1 MKLNISNPPT
11 GAQKVIEVDDER
23 KLRNFYDKR
32 ISAEVDGEVLGDE
45 FKGYLFRI
53 SGGNDKQGFAM
64 VQGVLSAQRVRLL
77 LTKGSKNYKPRRTGE
92 RQRKSVRGCIV
103 GADLAVLNLVVT
115 KKGEQEI
122 PGLTDVDCPR
132 RLAPKRASKIR
143 KLFNLTKAD
152 DVRKYVVRRTLAA
165 KEGKKAKSKAP
176 KIQRLVT
183 PVTLQRK
190 RHLHSLKKIRGE
202 KSKAEAAEYQKLVA
216 QRAKERAEKRR
227 EQSSK
232 RVEKAPAAAAVK
244 PAAKAAPAKA
254 KAAAPAKAA
263 KGKK

>member
-1 MKLNISNPPT
+1 MQSLWKIPFFPYH
-11 GAQKVIEVDDER
+11 DR
-23 KLRNFYDKR
+23 
-32 ISAEVDGEVLGDE
+32 
-45 FKGYLFRI
+45 
-53 SGGNDKQGFAM
+53 
-64 VQGVLSAQRVRLL
+64 VQ
-77 LTKGSKNYKPRRTGE
+77 
-92 RQRKSVRGCIV
+92 
-103 GADLAVLNLVVT
+103 
-115 KKGEQEI
+115 
-122 PGLTDVDCPR
+122 
-132 RLAPKRASKIR
+132 
-143 KLFNLTKAD
+143 
-152 DVRKYVVRRTLAA
+152 
-165 KEGKKAKSKAP
+165 
-176 KIQRLVT
+176 VT

-216 QRAKERAEKRR
+216 QRAKERAVCPSCGAWPRPSSQDSRHLFSVIDTFVIFMLWQEKRR

>member
-1 MKLNISNPPT
+1 M
-11 GAQKVIEVDDER
+11 G
-23 KLRNFYDKR
+23 
-32 ISAEVDGEVLGDE
+32 
-45 FKGYLFRI
+45 
-53 SGGNDKQGFAM
+53 
-64 VQGVLSAQRVRLL
+64 
-77 LTKGSKNYKPRRTGE
+77 
-92 RQRKSVRGCIV
+92 
-103 GADLAVLNLVVT
+103 

-165 KEGKKAKSKAP
+165 KERKK
-176 KIQRLVT
+176 
-183 PVTLQRK
+183 
-190 RHLHSLKKIRGE
+190 HLHSLKKIRGE